1 MTDGYLK
8 ESASIRELSR
18 IPGNICGAM
27 SEELKRRIERREAV
41 DRGKHMVRVDKDT
54 WLLISP
60 KNNNKRYIAKWRKLA
75 NRDKGCLA
83 AKVDEEQM
91 GVEED

>member
-1 MTDGYLK
+1 MTDGYLQ

-41 DRGKHMVRVDKDT
+41 DREKHMVRVDKDT

-83 AKVDEEQM
+83 AKVDEERM

>member
-41 DRGKHMVRVDKDT
+41 DRGKHMVRVDQDT
-54 WLLISP
+54 WLLLSP
-60 KNNNKRYIAKWRKLA
+60 KINNKRYIAKWRKLA

-83 AKVDEEQM
+83 AKVDDERV
-91 GVEED
+91 GIEED

>member
-1 MTDGYLK
+1 MTDGYLQ
-8 ESASIRELSR
+8 ESASVRELSR
-18 IPGNICGAM
+18 IPGNICGTM

-54 WLLISP
+54 WLLLSP
-60 KNNNKRYIAKWRKLA
+60 EKSNKRYIAKWRKLA

-83 AKVDEEQM
+83 AKVDEERM